1 MGGDEPGDAKMNRRG
16 AENGKKTHRH
26 PARQK
31 AEENNELEA
40 KHPKKFLAEL
50 ESMKDEAL
58 GDFAE
63 GKFGRLEFGDRQQRP
78 QDRPEVIAL
87 LKAMVYP
94 ERIAADILAKRI
106 PVVTDLDI
114 KERLAEQTAEEL
126 EHLDILRRMLAE
138 WGEDPDEMWHN
149 PLPELV
155 SVFEYVDTLSTLA
168 EFFTANFI
176 GESLLL
182 SANLKVMRAVAPEAF
197 ATYLDVSIP
206 DEAKHI
212 QLNREAIMRYATTA
226 DLQERARLVARHLLN
241 SFVAGYKAKLKFMS
255 EMGNL
260 RAAQPGSSHVV
271 SPG

>member
-1 MGGDEPGDAKMNRRG
+1 MARRSADFG
-16 AENGKKTHRH
+16 RRR
-26 PARQK
+26 PARPDQYGN
-31 AEENNELEA
+31 AWDNELEA
-40 KHPKKFLAEL
+40 KHPKNFLAEI
-50 ESMKDEAL
+50 EAMKDAAL

-63 GKFGRLEFGDRQQRP
+63 GKFGRLEFGSKDLSP
-78 QDRPEVIAL
+78 QHRPEVIAL

-94 ERIAADILAKRI
+94 ERIAADILARRI
-106 PVVTDLDI
+106 PLVSELDI

-126 EHLDILRRMLAE
+126 EHLAILRSMLSE

-155 SVFEYVDTLSTLA
+155 RVFEYVDSLETLA

-197 ATYLDVSIP
+197 STYLDVSIP

-212 QLNREAIMRYATTA
+212 QLNRDAIVRYATTA
-226 DLQERARLVARHLLN
+226 DLQERARLVAKRLLS
-241 SFVAGYKAKLKFMS
+241 SFVEGYKAKLKLMA
-255 EMGNL
+255 EMGRL
-260 RAAQPGSSHVV
+260 RASSA
-271 SPG
+271 

>member
-1 MGGDEPGDAKMNRRG
+1 MERRSADLARKRVGRPDAYSDLQGREI
-16 AENGKKTHRH
+16 A
-26 PARQK
+26 
-31 AEENNELEA
+31 A
-40 KHPKKFLAEL
+40 KHPKNFLAEI
-50 ESMKDEAL
+50 ESMKDMAL

-63 GKFGRLEFGDRQQRP
+63 GKFGRLEFGSKDVRP

-94 ERIAADILAKRI
+94 ERIAADILARRI
-106 PVVTDLDI
+106 SLVSDLDI

-126 EHLDILRRMLAE
+126 EHLAILRGMLSE
-138 WGEDPDEMWHN
+138 WGEDPDEMWDN

-155 SVFEYVDTLSTLA
+155 KVFEYVDSLQTLA

-212 QLNREAIMRYATTA
+212 QLNRDAIVRYATTA
-226 DLQERARLVARHLLN
+226 DLQEKARLVAKRLLS
-241 SFVAGYKAKLKFMS
+241 SFVEGYKAKLKLMA
-255 EMGNL
+255 EMGKQ
-260 RAAQPGSSHVV
+260 RANSV
-271 SPG
+271 

>member
-1 MGGDEPGDAKMNRRG
+1 MSRRG
-16 AENGKKTHRH
+16 AEIGKKTHRQ
-26 PARQK
+26 PGRQK
-31 AEENNELEA
+31 AEEDNELAA

-50 ESMKDEAL
+50 EAMKDEAL

-63 GKFGRLEFGDRQQRP
+63 GKFGRLQFGDSQQRP

-114 KERLAEQTAEEL
+114 KERLAQQTAEEL
-126 EHLDILRRMLAE
+126 AHLAILRRMLAE
-138 WGEDPDEMWHN
+138 WGEDPDDMWHN
-149 PLPELV
+149 PLPELA
-155 SVFEYVDTLSTLA
+155 SVFEYVDGLSTLA

-212 QLNREAIMRYATTA
+212 QLNREAVMRYATTA
-226 DLQERARLVARHLLN
+226 DLQERARLVAKHLLN
-241 SFVAGYKAKLKFMS
+241 SFVAGYKAKLRFMS
-255 EMGNL
+255 EMGNS
-260 RAAQPGSSHVV
+260 RAALPDSSHVT
-271 SPG
+271 SQG

>member
-1 MGGDEPGDAKMNRRG
+1 MARRSADVGKRHASRPGEHGLDEYSYAWG
-16 AENGKKTHRH
+16 
-26 PARQK
+26 
-31 AEENNELEA
+31 NELA
-40 KHPKKFLAEL
+40 PKPPKTFLAEI
-50 ESMKDEAL
+50 ESMKDKAL

-63 GKFGRLEFGDRQQRP
+63 GKFGRLEFGSKEMRP

-106 PVVTDLDI
+106 PLVSDLDI

-126 EHLDILRRMLAE
+126 EHLAILRSMLSE

-155 SVFEYVDTLSTLA
+155 KVFDYVDSLKTLA

-197 ATYLDVSIP
+197 SAYLDVSIP
-206 DEAKHI
+206 DEAKHV
-212 QLNREAIMRYATTA
+212 QLNRDAIVRYATTA
-226 DLQERARLVARHLLN
+226 DLQERARLVAKRLLS
-241 SFVAGYKAKLKFMS
+241 SFIEGYKAKLRLMA
-255 EMGNL
+255 EMGDP
-260 RAAQPGSSHVV
+260 R
-271 SPG
+271 